1 MAKLETTLTLKDDV
15 SAVFK
20 RLDVNLNKVFD
31 KQAEIAKLLYDNIVL
46 IEKIIDKDS
55 VIFK

>member
-1 MAKLETTLTLKDDV
+1 MAKLETTLTLKDEV

-20 RLDVNLNKVFD
+20 RLDVNLNKVFE
-31 KQAEIAKLLYDNIVL
+31 KQAEIAKLLHDNIVL

-55 VIFK
+55 VILK

>member
-1 MAKLETTLTLKDDV
+1 MAKLETTLTLKDEV

-20 RLDVNLNKVFD
+20 RLDVNLNKVFE
-31 KQAEIAKLLYDNIVL
+31 KQAEIAKLLHDNIVL